1 MEFTGRIMKVLEP
14 RTGTSERT
22 GNGWKTQGFVFEY
35 FEHPTDRYS
44 DKVYLETFDENVMA
58 QLTENLT
65 VRIGFGHHVREYTNQ
80 QGKTMHINEIRI
92 YKFEPQTAQKPAP
105 QPQADGGTGAAPT
118 PPLGGQQSSGIPGG
132 GAFGLDNQPPVNQEG
147 GNADDLPF

>member
-1 MEFTGRIMKVLEP
+1 MKVLEP

-105 QPQADGGTGAAPT
+105 QQQADGGTGAAPNAEAPAT
-118 PPLGGQQSSGIPGG
+118 GTAPFPPEAPTGKGGK
-132 GAFGLDNQPPVNQEG
+132 
-147 GNADDLPF
+147 ADDLPF